1 MIECDVTYDVLP
13 GVDLKAY
20 GAWAKKT
27 AEAMARQPGVMEF
40 RASRNVLGTPQVRTS
55 VMWKSL
61 AEWATF
67 AESDVWRSV
76 QAELRTFATNI
87 REELWG
93 PSPVMPEPIRP
104 SK

>member
-13 GVDLKAY
+13 GVDLKSY
-20 GAWAKKT
+20 GAWAKRT

-61 AEWATF
+61 AEWAKF
-67 AESDVWRSV
+67 AESDDWRST
-76 QAELRTFATNI
+76 QAELRGFATNI

-93 PSPVMPEPIRP
+93 PSPVMPEPLRP
-104 SK
+104 AK